1 MGWRKRA
8 SAPEIRDHWVVTHD
22 VADPGEVHGMDSG
35 AARAVALA
43 ESEAHQ
49 LGHDR
54 VGTEHLLL
62 GLLTNDSA
70 TSTML
75 SEAGVTLAA
84 ARSKVIEAVG
94 PASRANPDRRTG
106 SLPKTARAARALARS
121 VRFAHAR
128 GSEVVTSDHVLTGVL
143 DVEGIAGQ
151 VLRGL
156 GLDVEALR
164 ASLDALVEPSPPE
177 RDAASRA
184 PAHRLFRPA
193 TCPSCDA
200 LLDDDLV
207 YRVVPAGD
215 EHGHTRNALIF
226 ACGACGRVLGAGPA

>member
-1 MGWRKRA
+1 VK
-8 SAPEIRDHWVVTHD
+8 HD
-22 VADPGEVHGMDSG
+22 VGDSDDGHGFDSG

-43 ESEAHQ
+43 ETEAYQ

-70 TSTML
+70 TSSML
-75 SEAGVTLAA
+75 TDAGVTLAA
-84 ARSKVIEAVG
+84 ARNKVSEAVATSSW
-94 PASRANPDRRTG
+94 ASPERRTG
-106 SLPKTARAARALARS
+106 PLPKTARATRALARS

-164 ASLDALVEPSPPE
+164 ASLDALVEIAPPDRE
-177 RDAASRA
+177 VTSRA
-184 PAHRLFRPA
+184 PGHRVFRPA

-207 YRVVPAGD
+207 YRVVPAAG
-215 EHGHTRNALIF
+215 EHGQTRNALIF

>member
-1 MGWRKRA
+1 MVNQDG
-8 SAPEIRDHWVVTHD
+8 
-22 VADPGEVHGMDSG
+22 ADPDDVHGFDSK

-43 ESEAHQ
+43 ESEAYQ

-70 TSTML
+70 TSSRLTD
-75 SEAGVTLAA
+75 AGVTLAA
-84 ARSKVIEAVG
+84 ARNKVTEAVG
-94 PASRANPDRRTG
+94 TSSRATPNPRAG
-106 SLPKTARAARALARS
+106 PLPKTARANRALARS

-156 GLDVEALR
+156 GLDIDVLR
-164 ASLDALVEPSPPE
+164 TSLDALVDASPPDH
-177 RDAASRA
+177 DATSRA
-184 PAHRLFRPA
+184 PGHRVFRPA

-200 LLDDDLV
+200 SLDDDLV
-207 YRVVPAGD
+207 YRVVPARD